1 VSSEK
6 IGEAPTVMALYRKV
20 IGATLLPALKGEA
33 GHLHRANRRSAANSQ
48 RQLEVFADFFF
59 IHCALPICGERIA
72 GPIVLALHKGNER
85 IGKARTTICS
95 ASPIV
100 IEIAC

>member
-33 GHLHRANRRSAANSQ
+33 GHLRRAKRRSAANSQ
-48 RQLEVFADFFF
+48 RQLEVFADFFLF
-59 IHCALPICGERIA
+59 TALCLFAEKELRDQ
-72 GPIVLALHKGNER
+72 
-85 IGKARTTICS
+85 
-95 ASPIV
+95 
-100 IEIAC
+100 